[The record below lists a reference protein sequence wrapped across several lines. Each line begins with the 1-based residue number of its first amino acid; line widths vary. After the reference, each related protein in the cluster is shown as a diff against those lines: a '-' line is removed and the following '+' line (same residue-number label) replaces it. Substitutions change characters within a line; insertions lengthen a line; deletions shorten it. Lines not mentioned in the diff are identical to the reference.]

1 VLPNSVAVRKETTQ
15 GFHHEANG
23 DFKTVA
29 EFNGCGRRKLRM
41 AQEACTEYTYSKT
54 CILFATRH

>member
-1 VLPNSVAVRKETTQ
+1 MLCKYTVTIKIQASFSCPERKEPPQ

-29 EFNGCGRRKLRM
+29 EFNGCDRRW
-41 AQEACTEYTYSKT
+41 
-54 CILFATRH
+54 TRNSAVTLQY